1 MSEEEAIE
9 YLKNYTIWNQTQGFS
24 KGNNDKA
31 IDTVLKALEKKD
43 RQLEERTNRIRNL
56 EKECQKYFDNM
67 METIKELSNKEAI
80 IDEMTKTIIKL
91 REDSENDCFIPKSY
105 RDING
110 CIETTCDVCVKE
122 YFIKLV
128 EDK

>member
-1 MSEEEAIE
+1 MSEEEARKVVE
-9 YLKNYTIWNQTQGFS
+9 NYFTYYMSENPELALAVSI
-24 KGNNDKA
+24 
-31 IDTVLKALEKKD
+31 VLKALEKKD

-80 IDEMTKTIIKL
+80 IDEMTKIIIKL
-91 REDSENDCFIPKSY
+91 REDSENDCFIPRSY
-105 RDING
+105 RDVNG
-110 CIETTCDVCVKE
+110 CIETTCDVCIKE

>member
-43 RQLEERTNRIRNL
+43 YLIHTMEVEFNRLEDLEDNTVMLKMEL
-56 EKECQKYFDNM
+56 EKKDKI
-67 METIKELSNKEAI
+67 IKELKEH
-80 IDEMTKTIIKL
+80 IDELSQTNY
-91 REDSENDCFIPKSY
+91 SF
-105 RDING
+105 
-110 CIETTCDVCVKE
+110 
-122 YFIKLV
+122 
-128 EDK
+128 

>member
-1 MSEEEAIE
+1 MWLDTLVEAEKKDIV
-9 YLKNYTIWNQTQGFS
+9 
-24 KGNNDKA
+24 A

-43 RQLEERTNRIRNL
+43 NII
-56 EKECQKYFDNM
+56 EK
-67 METIKELSNKEAI
+67 
-80 IDEMTKTIIKL
+80 MTKTIIKL
-91 REDSENDCFIPKSY
+91 REDSENDCFIPRSY

-110 CIETTCDVCVKE
+110 CIETTCDICIKE